1 MIMKI
6 IKFFFDLFKNLFL
19 GIPVIFVKTCLDITS
34 TTKLTVTAIRLIPSI
49 TISVIFPEKLLKR
62 LFILSMI
69 LPSID

>member
-19 GIPVIFVKTCLDITS
+19 GIPVIFCKN
-34 TTKLTVTAIRLIPSI
+34 LTVTAIRLIPSI
-49 TISVIFPEKLLKR
+49 TISVIFPEKLLKL